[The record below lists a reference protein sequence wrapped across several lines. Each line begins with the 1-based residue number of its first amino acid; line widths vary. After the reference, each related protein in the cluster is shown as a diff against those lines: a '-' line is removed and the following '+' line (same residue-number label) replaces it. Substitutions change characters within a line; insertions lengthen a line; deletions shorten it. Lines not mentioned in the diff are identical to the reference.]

1 MVRDKVNMNKE
12 VNQSA
17 PEGRK
22 THSNQTFISKY
33 DGKGRK
39 NLIEYYYVDNINHKL
54 EIRSILN
61 PKSVA

>member
-17 PEGRK
+17 PEGRE

-39 NLIEYYYVDNINHKL
+39 NLIEY
-54 EIRSILN
+54 
-61 PKSVA
+61 